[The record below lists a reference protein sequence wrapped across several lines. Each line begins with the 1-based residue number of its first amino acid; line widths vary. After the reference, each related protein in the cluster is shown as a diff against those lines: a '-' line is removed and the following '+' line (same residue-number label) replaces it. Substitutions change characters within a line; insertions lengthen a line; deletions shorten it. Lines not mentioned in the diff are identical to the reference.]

1 MSSAQYSLALS
12 CFFITYCFCE
22 VPANLMLKKFKPS
35 YWLGGITIIWGS
47 TCNPTPH
54 NLLSF
59 ANYLFPSLPYFLPSL
74 LLFPLLN
81 ISRHDPYVRPFF
93 LWPPHHPPRSSKL
106 TLLSYSYINRGV
118 VTSFGGLIA
127 ARLALGIAEA
137 GLFPYVHSQSI
148 EPMRLSLVCRS

>member
-47 TCNPTPH
+47 TFNPTPH
-54 NLLSF
+54 NRFFSLTPFPFSNYPPSSCLLS
-59 ANYLFPSLPYFLPSL
+59 LLPTFSC
-74 LLFPLLN
+74 
-81 ISRHDPYVRPFF
+81 HDTYVRPFF
-93 LWPPHHPPRSSKL
+93 LSPFHQPPRSSKL
-106 TLLSYSYINRGV
+106 TILSYLYVNRGV

-148 EPMRLSLVCRS
+148 GQMRLSLVCRS